1 MSRELQCL
9 IHWPDREVIR
19 QTLPKCFKPRFSRS
33 VCIIDCSE
41 IFIQRPTSLIAR
53 AQTYSSYKGHNT
65 VKFFLAI
72 NPTRTIILLSKCW
85 GGRVSDKHLTSEC
98 GFYRK
103 LFPGDLVLA
112 DRGFDITDELA
123 LHGASLAIPS
133 FTKGKDQ
140 LSQAEVETSRQLS
153 RIRIHVERAIGRLK
167 NYGLLS
173 STLPISL
180 LKTATDVNYATIDY
194 MCCIISSSSL
204 FSVTVCPLIEVHCI
218 HILHVN

>member
-53 AQTYSSYKGHNT
+53 AQTYFSYKGHNT
-65 VKFFLAI
+65 VKLFLAI
-72 NPTRTIILLSKCW
+72 NPTGTIIFLSKCW
-85 GGRVSDKHLTSEC
+85 GGRVSDKHLTNEC

-103 LFPGDLVLA
+103 LLPGDLA
-112 DRGFDITDELA
+112 DSGFDITDELA

-140 LSQAEVETSRQLS
+140 LSQAEVQTLRQLS
-153 RIRIHVERAIGRLK
+153 RIRIYVEHAIGRLK

-180 LKTATDVNYATIDY
+180 LKTAADVNYATIDKIHVLHY
-194 MCCIISSSSL
+194 
-204 FSVTVCPLIEVHCI
+204 LIF
-218 HILHVN
+218 ILV